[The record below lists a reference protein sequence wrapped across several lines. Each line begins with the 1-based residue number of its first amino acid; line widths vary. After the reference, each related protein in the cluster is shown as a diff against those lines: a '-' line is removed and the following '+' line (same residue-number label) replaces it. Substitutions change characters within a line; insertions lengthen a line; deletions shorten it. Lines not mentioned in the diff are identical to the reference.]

1 MSEMG
6 DLPEEREEKMS
17 YTAQDVSTLRKLTS
31 AGMMDCKNALSE
43 SDGDMEAAK
52 EWLRKKGLAGAAK
65 RAGRA
70 ADQGT
75 IDVVIDGNVAAS
87 VEVNCE
93 TDFVAK
99 GEMFTGFVSDLA
111 TLVAKHGTEGI
122 ESQSF
127 RDSTVAEEITALG
140 AKVGENVTLGRMA
153 RYETSGVVDAYK
165 HLQSGRGFIGVLV
178 EVVNVADSEAS
189 REVAHD
195 IALHIASAAPRYVSR
210 DEVPED
216 VVAKEKV
223 VLEEIT
229 RAEGK
234 PEAAMEKIIAGR
246 LDGFFKSV
254 CLLEQPFVKD
264 NKQSIKDLLGTLGAE
279 TTVAQ
284 FSRIKIG
291 EE

>member
-1 MSEMG
+1 M
-6 DLPEEREEKMS
+6 MS
-17 YTAQDVSTLRKLTS
+17 YTAQDVSALRKMTS
-31 AGMMDCKNALSE
+31 AGMMDCKNALAE
-43 SDGDMEAAK
+43 SDGDMDAAK

-75 IDVVIDGNVAAS
+75 VDVVLDGNVAAL

-99 GEMFTGFVSDLA
+99 GELFTGFVSELA
-111 TLVAKHGTEGI
+111 NLVAKSGTENL

-127 RDSTVAEEITALG
+127 KDSTVGEEITALG
-140 AKVGENVTLGRMA
+140 AKVGENVTLGRSE
-153 RYETSGVVDAYK
+153 RFETSGVVDAYK
-165 HLQSGRGFIGVLV
+165 HLQAGRGFIGVLV
-178 EVVNVADSEAS
+178 ELENVADSEIA

-195 IALHIASAAPRYVSR
+195 IALHIASSAPRYVR
-210 DEVPED
+210 REDVPEE

-234 PEAAMEKIIAGR
+234 PEAAMEKIISGR
-246 LDGFFKSV
+246 LDGFFKSI
-254 CLLEQPFVKD
+254 CLLEQAFVKD
-264 NKQSIKDLLGTLGAE
+264 NKMSINDVVSKLGAE
-279 TTVAQ
+279 ASVAK
-284 FSRIKIG
+284 FTRIKIG

>member
-1 MSEMG
+1 
-6 DLPEEREEKMS
+6 MS
-17 YTAQDVSTLRKLTS
+17 YTAQDVSSLRKMTG

-43 SDGDMEAAK
+43 SDGDIENAK

-75 IDVVIDGNVAAS
+75 IDVTLDGNVAAS

-99 GEMFTGFVSDLA
+99 GELFTGFVSELA

-122 ESQSF
+122 EGQSF

-140 AKVGENVTLGRMA
+140 AKVGENVALGRMA
-153 RYETSGVVDAYK
+153 RFETTGVVDAYK

-178 EVVNVADSEAS
+178 ELTGVADSEAA

-195 IALHIASAAPRYVSR
+195 IALHIASAAPRYVTR
-210 DEVPED
+210 EEVPQ
-216 VVAKEKV
+216 VAIDKERAV
-223 VLEEIT
+223 FEEIT
-229 RAEGK
+229 RNEGK
-234 PEAAMEKIIAGR
+234 PEAAIPKIIEGR
-246 LDGFFKSV
+246 LGGFYKDV
-254 CLLEQPFVKD
+254 VLLEQPFVKD
-264 NKQSIKDLLGTLGAE
+264 NKTTIKDLVATLGADA
-279 TTVAQ
+279 TVAQ

>member
-1 MSEMG
+1 
-6 DLPEEREEKMS
+6 MS
-17 YTAQDVSTLRKLTS
+17 YTAQDVASLRKMTS

-43 SDGDMEAAK
+43 SDGDMDLAK

-75 IDVVIDGNVAAS
+75 VDVVLDGNIAAL

-99 GEMFTGFVSDLA
+99 GELFTGFVSDLTA
-111 TLVAKHGTEGI
+111 LVAKSGSENLA
-122 ESQSF
+122 SQPF
-127 RDSTVAEEITALG
+127 GDSTVAEEITALG
-140 AKVGENVTLGRMA
+140 AKVGENVTLGRSQ

-178 EVVNVADSEAS
+178 ELENVADSEIA

-195 IALHIASAAPRYVSR
+195 IALHIASAAPRFTKR
-210 DEVPED
+210 EDVPEEI
-216 VVAKEKV
+216 VAKERAV
-223 VLEEIT
+223 FEEIT
-229 RAEGK
+229 RNEGK
-234 PEAAMEKIIAGR
+234 PEAAIPKIIEGR
-246 LDGFFKSV
+246 LQGFYKEAV
-254 CLLEQPFVKD
+254 LMEQPFVKD
-264 NKQSIKDLLGTLGAE
+264 NKQTIKDIVATLGADAS
-279 TTVAQ
+279 VAR
-284 FSRIKIG
+284 FTRIKIG

>member
-1 MSEMG
+1 
-6 DLPEEREEKMS
+6 MS
-17 YTAQDVSTLRKLTS
+17 YTAQDVANLRKLTS
-31 AGMMDCKNALSE
+31 AGMMDCKNALAE
-43 SDGDMEAAK
+43 SDGDMELAK

-75 IDVVIDGNVAAS
+75 VDVVLDGNVAAL

-99 GEMFTGFVSDLA
+99 GDLFTGFVAELA
-111 TLVAKHGTEGI
+111 SLVAKSGSENL
-122 ESQSF
+122 ESQPF
-127 RDSTVAEEITALG
+127 KDSTVGEEITALG
-140 AKVGENVTLGRMA
+140 AKVGENVSLGRSE
-153 RYETSGVVDAYK
+153 RFETSGVVDAYK

-178 EVVNVADSEAS
+178 ELSNVADSEVA

-195 IALHIASAAPRYVSR
+195 IALHIASSAPRYVR
-210 DEVPED
+210 REDVPEEE
-216 VVAKEKV
+216 VAREKV

-234 PEAAMEKIIAGR
+234 PEAAMEKIITGR
-246 LDGFFKSV
+246 LDGFFKSI

-264 NKQSIKDLLGTLGAE
+264 NKQSIKDVLASLGADA
-279 TTVAQ
+279 TVSR

>member
-1 MSEMG
+1 
-6 DLPEEREEKMS
+6 MS
-17 YTAQDVSTLRKLTS
+17 YTAQDVSALRKMTS
-31 AGMMDCKNALSE
+31 AGMMDCKNALAE
-43 SDGDMEAAK
+43 SDGDMDAAK

-75 IDVVIDGNVAAS
+75 IDVVLDGNVAAS

-99 GEMFTGFVSDLA
+99 GELFTGFVSELA
-111 TLVAKHGTEGI
+111 TLVAKHGVEGI
-122 ESQSF
+122 EGQSF
-127 RDSTVAEEITALG
+127 RDSTVADEITALG
-140 AKVGENVTLGRMA
+140 AKVGENVTLGRME

-178 EVVNVADSEAS
+178 ELANVSDSEAA

-195 IALHIASAAPRYVSR
+195 IALHIASSAPRYVR
-210 DEVPED
+210 RED
-216 VVAKEKV
+216 VPAEEVAKEKV

-234 PEAAMEKIIAGR
+234 PEAAMEKIITGR
-246 LDGFFKSV
+246 LDGFFKSI

-264 NKQSIKDLLGTLGAE
+264 NKQSINDIVSALGAE
-279 TTVAQ
+279 ATVAR